1 MFACSL
7 LQLSRNLSLFPSSNK
22 FMSIDRCSLY
32 LLLYSSYIFF
42 FFSSFKVSSLALT
55 VSQASFSCFSCR
67 RLSSHSSSPQSNFL
81 PSDSDDELSETASF
95 AAFVSCLYYAVF
107 VLFRPASSLR
117 VLVSNFQYF
126 YSLESY
132 IHVPF
137 SELR

>member
-55 VSQASFSCFSCR
+55 VSQASFSCFSCS
-67 RLSSHSSSPQSNFL
+67 RLSSQSSSPQSNFL
-81 PSDSDDELSETASF
+81 PSDSDELSETASF

-107 VLFRPASSLR
+107 VLLRPASSLR